1 MEVKQIY
8 ELVNDA
14 TKEIVGEQGLLKE
27 DLSNLVEVG
36 TAVFNANS
44 FDNFVRTL
52 VDRIGKVVFVIR
64 KYAGSA
70 PSVLMNSWEYGAVME
85 KIRAEMPEA
94 QENESWELQDGTS
107 YDENIFVASKVSAKF
122 FGGKKTYEI
131 QLSIT
136 EDQVKSAFT
145 SAGEMNSF
153 LSMLY
158 NEVDK
163 SLQVKTDALIMR
175 TIANMIGETI
185 HDDYGA
191 TPLAS
196 KTGVKAVNL
205 LYMYNQEY
213 GTALTKAQAYTNP
226 DFIRYASYV
235 MKYYAD
241 NLAKMS
247 QLFNVGKT
255 NKFTPKDYLHFVMLS
270 RFKAGADVF
279 LQSDVFHNELT
290 SLPQAQS
297 VSCWQGTGTGFAIS
311 DVSKID
317 IHTTGGHDI
326 TTDGILAVMFDR
338 DALGVCNYKRKTTSH
353 YNARAEFT
361 NLWYKQEANY
371 FNDLD
376 ENFVVFFVA

>member
-14 TKEIVGEQGLLKE
+14 TKEIVGEQTLLKE

-64 KYAGSA
+64 KYEGSA
-70 PSVLMNSWEYGAVME
+70 PSVRKDAWEYGAILE
-85 KIRAEMPEA
+85 KVRAEMPEA
-94 QENESWELQDGTS
+94 QENESWNLQDNTS

-122 FGGKKTYEI
+122 FGGKKVWEI

-145 SAGEMNSF
+145 SATEMNSF

-163 SLQVKTDALIMR
+163 SLQVKMDALIMR
-175 TIANMIGETI
+175 TINNMIGETI
-185 HDDYGA
+185 YDDFGSA
-191 TPLAS
+191 SLSS

-247 QLFNVGKT
+247 TLFNIGKT
-255 NKFTPKDYLHFVMLS
+255 NKFTPKSYLHFVMLS

-279 LQSDVFHNELT
+279 LQSDVFHDELT
-290 SLPQAQS
+290 KLPNAES

-311 DVSKID
+311 DVSKINV
-317 IHTTGGHDI
+317 TTSGGHDVE
-326 TTDGILAVMFDR
+326 TDGILAVMFDTET
-338 DALGVCNYKRKTTSH
+338 LGVCNDKRKVTSH